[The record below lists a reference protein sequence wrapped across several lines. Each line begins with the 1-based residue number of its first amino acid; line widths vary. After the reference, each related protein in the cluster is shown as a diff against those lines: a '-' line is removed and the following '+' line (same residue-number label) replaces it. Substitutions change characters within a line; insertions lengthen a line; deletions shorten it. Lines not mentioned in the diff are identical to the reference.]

1 MENILVKTAS
11 FALSVLE
18 HYIRPGDCVVDAT
31 IGNGNDTLKLC
42 QLVGE
47 TGKVYGFDIQEKALK
62 NTASLLQKNG
72 WNNAVLLH
80 VSHAAISEFIKEK
93 IQAAV
98 FNLGYLPGG
107 DHSVTTC
114 TDETKKAILSCL
126 KLLNKDGVLAIVFYP
141 GHPAGAEEKS
151 QLLPWASG
159 LNAGCFHCVHTEMI
173 NQSQTAP
180 SVLFITK
187 KKEGSDVEA

>member
-114 TDETKKAILSCL
+114 TDETKKSNSLLFETPEQGRCPCHCILSRSSGRGGGKISAAAL
-126 KLLNKDGVLAIVFYP
+126 GFRFERRLFSLRSHGDDKSVSDGAVCFVY
-141 GHPAGAEEKS
+141 HEEK
-151 QLLPWASG
+151 G
-159 LNAGCFHCVHTEMI
+159 GF
-173 NQSQTAP
+173 
-180 SVLFITK
+180 
-187 KKEGSDVEA
+187 